1 MRHSLY
7 LVTLLCSGIA
17 WMDCRADENAV
28 PSAEPVKQ
36 EETMKASVTG
46 IPTEPGLYAAITTTQ
61 GVIVCALEFQ
71 KTPLT
76 VANFV
81 GLAEGTLANKAKP
94 AGQPFYDG
102 LAFHR
107 VLANFM
113 IQGGCPEGTGRGGP
127 GYRFGD
133 EIDETLTHSG
143 AGILSM
149 ANAGPGTNGSQFFI
163 THNKT
168 PHLDGKHTV
177 FGHVVSGQNVV
188 NAIKQGDAIQ
198 SIRIYRVGTDAQ
210 AFVVDQARFDA
221 LAQALQKRLADKASQ
236 GAAGQVTLT
245 HRFVPADAPATP
257 KGVRYTVTQKG
268 EGETPKSGAIC
279 AVHYT
284 GKLVSGQTFD
294 SSYTRGQPISFPVGK
309 GQVIPGWDETVLLMK
324 KGEKRTIAIPPALG
338 YGARGAGGVIPPN
351 AWLIFDVE
359 LVSFENQP

>member
-1 MRHSLY
+1 
-7 LVTLLCSGIA
+7 
-17 WMDCRADENAV
+17 
-28 PSAEPVKQ
+28 
-36 EETMKASVTG
+36 MKASVAV

-71 KTPLT
+71 KTPMT

-81 GLAEGTLANKAKP
+81 GLAEGKLANKAKP
-94 AGQPFYDG
+94 DGQPFYDG
-102 LAFHR
+102 LTFHR
-107 VLANFM
+107 VIANFM
-113 IQGGCPEGTGRGGP
+113 IQCGCPEGTGRGGP

-188 NAIKQGDAIQ
+188 NAIKQGDVIQ
-198 SIRIYRVGTDAQ
+198 SIRIHRVGADAQ

-221 LAQALQKRLADKASQ
+221 LSESLQKRLAEKAAQ
-236 GAAGQVTLT
+236 ATAAQAALT
-245 HRFVPADAPATP
+245 HRFVPADAPVTP
-257 KGVRYTVTQKG
+257 KGVRYTITQAG
-268 EGETPKSGAIC
+268 SGETPKPGAVC

-294 SSYTRGQPISFPVGK
+294 SSLTRGQPFSFPVGK

-324 KGEKRTIAIPPALG
+324 TGEKRTIAIPPALG